1 MPLGYDGVM
10 LVRAPSGCS
19 QRHRRDMDTIGICE
33 YPRMSKGA
41 AGYPRVTWV
50 HKNHFPDVMH
60 LLLAPAHAPA
70 HLTCLKGLVRAH
82 LLGQS

>member
-41 AGYPRVTWV
+41 AGCPRVTSGMAITGFTFGLGIWV
-50 HKNHFPDVMH
+50 
-60 LLLAPAHAPA
+60 
-70 HLTCLKGLVRAH
+70 G
-82 LLGQS
+82 